1 VGVHCRGGSTGR
13 SDELGGA
20 VNAKAFFVDALGSA
34 LELGVGTPDDVLRHV
49 TPDVLAAHLP
59 RPLWARLFTACLGA
73 PKVDAQLVIETIGIA
88 NLCEHVPTSI
98 IWSCIAEIGAR
109 SLGLS
114 YSPPPVL
121 TRASLATPSAS
132 APTRPTPPPMSSV
145 LAPPPAAS
153 EAAVPVATT
162 RSDSKPLPAVNE
174 PLADLITELEADD
187 RPITPTRARTPTA
200 QRFRQSNTG
209 IGRLGAS
216 NQQRRP
222 MASAPPPA
230 ASSSSK
236 PRRTGTEVEE
246 VETEAGGGEWKSRE
260 IAVDDSQLV
269 DWQAA
274 ETTQASD
281 DDFSDIGRKR

>member
-1 VGVHCRGGSTGR
+1 MHRGSGSPGR
-13 SDELGGA
+13 GDQLGGP
-20 VNAKAFFVDALGSA
+20 VNVKAFFVDALGGA

-49 TPDVLAAHLP
+49 TPDILATHLP

-88 NLCEHVPTSI
+88 NLCEHVPSAI
-98 IWSCIAEIGAR
+98 IWACIAEIGAR
-109 SLGLS
+109 SLGLA
-114 YSPPPVL
+114 YTAPPPPVVL
-121 TRASLATPSAS
+121 TRASLTSSP
-132 APTRPTPPPMSSV
+132 PTRPTPPPMTSV
-145 LAPPPAAS
+145 VAPPPSAEPISAAG
-153 EAAVPVATT
+153 EA
-162 RSDSKPLPAVNE
+162 KPVNE

-187 RPITPTRARTPTA
+187 RPITPTRARTSTA

-209 IGRLGAS
+209 IGRLGAN

-222 MASAPPPA
+222 MASASPPA
-230 ASSSSK
+230 PSTSK

-246 VETEAGGGEWKSRE
+246 AETEGGPEWKSRE

-281 DDFSDIGRKR
+281 DDFGDIGRKR